1 MSNLSLRQSLK
12 EIIDGKTFCEVL
24 GKRSYIKHFS
34 IFDQSDIEKIKDEYY
49 LKAKSRGLPTEEESL
64 NSLKEEKIWTDK
76 DEAELLKLKLY
87 IETLQKTKSNKFL
100 IAEIKHLN
108 DQIEEEEKKYL
119 SQLGKKRELL
129 GQTCEIYSENRV
141 SELYILKSFFKDEEC
156 KVSLFDEEELN
167 ELEQEDL
174 VYIIREYNKVYER
187 FKEVNIQRIILSD
200 FYTMYM
206 PFCDDV
212 MNYFNKPI
220 FELSMNQVKLIT
232 YSKMF
237 KNIFERYSDIPP
249 TVRQDPEKIFEFINS
264 KEKGKKV
271 LENMDKGGAS
281 TVVGA
286 KKEDYENMGVKGS
299 NSKSLSEML
308 RKNKGK
314 MDMNDI
320 MKVL

>member
-12 EIIDGKTFCEVL
+12 EIIDGKTFCEVFDR
-24 GKRSYIKHFS
+24 KSCIKHFS
-34 IFDQSDIEKIKDEYY
+34 IFDQSDIEEIKNEYY

-76 DEAELLKLKLY
+76 DESELLKSKLY
-87 IETLQKTKSNKFL
+87 IDTLQKTKSNKFL

-156 KVSLFDEEELN
+156 KIPLFDEEELN

-174 VYIIREYNKVYER
+174 VYIIREYNKVYEK
-187 FKEVNIQRIILSD
+187 FQDTNIQKIILSD

-212 MNYFNKPI
+212 KNYFNKPI

-237 KNIFERYSDIPP
+237 KNIFERYSDIPS
-249 TVRQDPEKIFEFINS
+249 TIRQDPEKIFEFINS

-299 NSKSLSEML
+299 NSQSLSEML

>member
-1 MSNLSLRQSLK
+1 L
-12 EIIDGKTFCEVL
+12 CEVFDR
-24 GKRSYIKHFS
+24 KSCIKHFS
-34 IFDQSDIEKIKDEYY
+34 IFDQSDIEEIKNEYY

-76 DEAELLKLKLY
+76 DESELLKSKLY
-87 IETLQKTKSNKFL
+87 IDTLQKTKSNKFL

-156 KVSLFDEEELN
+156 KIPLFDEEELN

-174 VYIIREYNKVYER
+174 VYIIREYNKVYEK
-187 FKEVNIQRIILSD
+187 FQDTNIQKIILSD

-212 MNYFNKPI
+212 KNYFNKPI

-237 KNIFERYSDIPP
+237 KNIFERYSDIPS
-249 TVRQDPEKIFEFINS
+249 TIRQDPEKIFEFINS

-299 NSKSLSEML
+299 NSQSLSEML